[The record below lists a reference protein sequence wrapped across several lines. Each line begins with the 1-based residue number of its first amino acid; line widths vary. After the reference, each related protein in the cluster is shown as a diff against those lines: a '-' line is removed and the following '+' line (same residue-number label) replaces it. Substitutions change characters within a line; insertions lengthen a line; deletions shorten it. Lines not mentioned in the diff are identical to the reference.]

1 MTRYEVPQFIEE
13 EPKILGPISF
23 KQIFIFLGAL
33 IASFIFFLIFKF
45 WFALLLSSLAFGIV
59 VVLSFGKI
67 QGRSIYTLLPY
78 IFRFIWQPKQAV
90 WKKEELKAQELYKSE
105 SLDVVQ
111 GKPSAQKIVVKKEK
125 GHEPLTPEKI
135 KELARQLDRTK

>member
-59 VVLSFGKI
+59 IALSFGKI
-67 QGRSIYTLLPY
+67 QGRSIYALLPS

-90 WKKEELKAQELYKSE
+90 WKKEELKAQELYKS
-105 SLDVVQ
+105 
-111 GKPSAQKIVVKKEK
+111 KPAQTQKIVAKKEK
-125 GHEPLTPEKI
+125 GHEPLTPERI
-135 KELARQLDRTK
+135 KELARQLDRKVD